1 MANEFNNFQLSF
13 EVPRAIQNLILTHTL
28 LDNVIARSFLT
39 LNSEISERNPMGLPF
54 KWNLSGIGFPQYCS
68 FLTKRF
74 GRILKV
80 FSTGKYNDCT

>member
-13 EVPRAIQNLILTHTL
+13 EVPRAIQDLILTHTL

-54 KWNLSGIGFPQYCS
+54 K
-68 FLTKRF
+68 
-74 GRILKV
+74 
-80 FSTGKYNDCT
+80 